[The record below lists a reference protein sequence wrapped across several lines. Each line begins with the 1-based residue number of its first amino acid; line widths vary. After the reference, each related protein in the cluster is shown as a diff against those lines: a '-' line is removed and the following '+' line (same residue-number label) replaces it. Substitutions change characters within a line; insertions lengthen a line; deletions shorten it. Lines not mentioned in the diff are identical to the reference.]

1 MPKYEV
7 VIEETLTYR
16 IEVEAETEEEAEAL
30 AFQHDDYTQS
40 NNSETDATVT
50 EISEVE

>member
-7 VIEETLTYR
+7 VIKETLTYR
-16 IEVEAETEEEAEAL
+16 IEVEAETEAEAEAL
-30 AFQHDDYTQS
+30 AFEHPEYTQS
-40 NNSETDATVT
+40 NNNEIDATVS